1 MKELRNHGDEVARI
15 LQAHLQD
22 GVEPPAGLLR
32 HFEDLM
38 RMVSAHS
45 TLSIETQTLSIS
57 LVGSFSQVTKGQFSC
72 QNFVACNKRA
82 IGL

>member
-38 RMVSAHS
+38 RMVSA
-45 TLSIETQTLSIS
+45 
-57 LVGSFSQVTKGQFSC
+57 QVTKGQFSC